1 MFTQTRPLLRSC
13 IVCTRSAV
21 CHAGVVRLSQYCQY
35 APLNTN
41 SQYMPLCGAGI
52 WQFPANLSRLGFV
65 GFELRDLLGRTVSAL
80 QLRQLFC
87 PAHGSVP
94 AVLQRKA
101 PLPPLC
107 IMTNQGR
114 QAAVPLAHHSTGS
127 LPWENKL
134 TKLYNTPLRTQ
145 TKYCTYDTQCQQPVV
160 NQVTDREG

>member
-13 IVCTRSAV
+13 IVCARSAV
-21 CHAGVVRLSQYCQY
+21 CHAGVVGAQSHYCQC
-35 APLNTN
+35 AALNTN
-41 SQYMPLCGAGI
+41 SQYAAMRGCNLAVPGEPP
-52 WQFPANLSRLGFV
+52 PARVV
-65 GFELRDLLGRTVSAL
+65 GSELRDLLGPTMCVL

-114 QAAVPLAHHSTGS
+114 QAAVPLAHHSTVS
-127 LPWENKL
+127 LPRENKL
-134 TKLYNTPLRTQ
+134 TELYSAPLRTQ
-145 TKYCTYDTQCQQPVV
+145 TKYCTYGT
-160 NQVTDREG
+160 